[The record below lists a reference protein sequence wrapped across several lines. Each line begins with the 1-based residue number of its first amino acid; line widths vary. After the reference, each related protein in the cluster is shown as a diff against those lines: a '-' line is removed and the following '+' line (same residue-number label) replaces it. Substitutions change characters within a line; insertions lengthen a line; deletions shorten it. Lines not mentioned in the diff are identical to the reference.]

1 MHLLLP
7 EEHPN
12 VYGIFLKRYFFDK
25 SKRRTFNVVA
35 SDIKIRTKNVMLL
48 KVCVCVHVRVCV
60 ELLRKHENLN

>member
-12 VYGIFLKRYFFDK
+12 VYGIFLKRFFFDK

-35 SDIKIRTKNVMLL
+35 SDIKIRTNYAMLL
-48 KVCVCVHVRVCV
+48 SVCVSACMCMHACVCVW
-60 ELLRKHENLN
+60 NY